1 MQLISIFRLI
11 SYSINDTI
19 NMVEQGGAYMGIEPV
34 IKYKYAP
41 DSKEAK
47 RLLEDFG
54 DPAEAVARFEKSEK
68 LFKRL
73 DAERKEL
80 VKIYPDQ
87 WVAMSEDGIVA
98 AADTVNELFKLVKE
112 KGIIYQS
119 KRGTENRAPDSQSG
133 ARSLGTTFASWP
145 CELSGIATHLP
156 SSALSSTPSGPR
168 S

>member
-1 MQLISIFRLI
+1 MG
-11 SYSINDTI
+11 
-19 NMVEQGGAYMGIEPV
+19 VEPIIE
-34 IKYKYAP
+34 YKYAP
-41 DSKEAK
+41 DSEEAK

-98 AADTVNELFKLVKE
+98 AADTMDEMFRLVKRE
-112 KGIIYQS
+112 GHPN
-119 KRGTENRAPDSQSG
+119 RGCVPTGRP
-133 ARSLGTTFASWP
+133 
-145 CELSGIATHLP
+145 LP
-156 SSALSSTPSGPR
+156 I
-168 S
+168 